1 MIKIKT
7 QTNVFVLLLVISL
20 LMSACENSNIKK
32 EFYSNGNIKSESEYE
47 AGALK
52 QKKIFFE
59 SGKIHYLSEYKNGRL
74 NGQFQEFYESGQ
86 LKTDARYI
94 DGKQD
99 GWTMSYYSNGKL
111 KSESQFSNGLKLG
124 ITRTYYSNG
133 AISLISQFKNDTTVV
148 YYKEFNESGVLIED
162 FYALDIE
169 PLCKDTI
176 GVGDVYKVKISIYGV
191 ESGKKVDMVGHVNG
205 VPMAMKKLDVK
216 NGSTVYE
223 FKIPTA
229 GEHLFIASCK
239 IEGREKPINGE
250 RKFIV
255 M

>member
-7 QTNVFVLLLVISL
+7 QTNIFVLLLVISL
-20 LMSACENSNIKK
+20 LMSACENSNIEK
-32 EFYSNGNIKSESEYE
+32 EFYPNGNIKYETEYFH
-47 AGALK
+47 GDIK
-52 QKKIFFE
+52 SKKVYFE
-59 SGKIHYLSEYKNGRL
+59 SGELYWVADYLNGKKNGMLKEYYKNG
-74 NGQFQEFYESGQ
+74 Q
-86 LKTDARYI
+86 LKIEANFVN
-94 DGKQD
+94 GKQD
-99 GWTMSYYSNGKL
+99 GWTRQYYSNGKIESEILFSDGKNNGIAKSYYSNG
-111 KSESQFSNGLKLG
+111 
-124 ITRTYYSNG
+124 
-133 AISLISQFKNDTTVV
+133 SLSFDALFKNDTVV
-148 YYKEFNESGVLIED
+148 LYRKEFNESGVLIED